1 MTEKDLRGGRGARA
15 PAVASKRVVRLLA
28 GLLLAAILLAFFFRG
43 VDARALLRVLRQA
56 DPLLLGGVVLSS
68 LATYAIRSWRWGDL
82 LSPVVTVR
90 FRHLVSATFIGF
102 MAGLLIPRAGEVVR
116 PYLVGRRYGV
126 SITAAFAS
134 IILERLVDLVT
145 VLLLFALYLYAL
157 PTPASQVQGELMGLI
172 KLGGG
177 LTGLAALGVT
187 AVLVGFHVHAERTVG
202 LLDRLLFKLPE
213 KIAAPVSRGLRSF
226 AQGLG
231 VLRAS
236 PLHLA
241 RIFGQSLMLWL
252 VIAAG
257 AYWSYRAFDVP
268 LPFHAS
274 FLLLAFLTV
283 GVAIPTP
290 GMVGGFHEAYRLALT
305 QVFGVEAGPAVAAGL
320 AMHFFTN
327 LPVLLIG
334 LALLGGEGLTLGK
347 VTEMSE
353 KTP

>member
-1 MTEKDLRGGRGARA
+1 
-15 PAVASKRVVRLLA
+15 VRLLA
-28 GLLLAAILLAFFFRG
+28 GLALGVALLFFFFRG
-43 VDARALLRVLRQA
+43 VDAEQLGSALRQA
-56 DPLLLGGVVLSS
+56 HPLLLGGVVLSS
-68 LATYAIRSWRWGDL
+68 LATYLIRSWRWGEL
-82 LSPVVTVR
+82 LRPVVAVR
-90 FRHLVSATFIGF
+90 FRHLVSATFDGF

-126 SITAAFAS
+126 RVTAAFAS

-145 VLLLFALYLYAL
+145 VLLLFALYLYVL
-157 PTPASQVQGELMGLI
+157 PTPAAQTQGDLMRLI

-177 LTGLAALGVT
+177 LTGLAALAVA
-187 AVLVGFHVHAERTVG
+187 AVLVGFHVHADRTVG

-213 KIAAPVSRGLRSF
+213 KIAAPISRGLRSF
-226 AQGLG
+226 AEGLA

-236 PLHLA
+236 PAHLA
-241 RIFGQSLMLWL
+241 RIFGQSLLLWL
-252 VIAAG
+252 AISAG
-257 AYWSYRAFDVP
+257 AFWSYRAFDVP

-290 GMVGGFHEAYRLALT
+290 GMVGGFHEAYRLAMT
-305 QVFGVEAGPAVAAGL
+305 QVFGVAAGPAVAAGL